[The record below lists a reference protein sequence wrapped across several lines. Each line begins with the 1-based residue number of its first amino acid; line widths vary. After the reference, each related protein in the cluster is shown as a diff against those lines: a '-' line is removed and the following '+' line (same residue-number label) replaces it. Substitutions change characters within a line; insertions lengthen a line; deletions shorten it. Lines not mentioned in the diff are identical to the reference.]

1 MSSPRTQVREA
12 NGGFASPS
20 APFRPLDEA
29 TRNRLLTDVKTVLGR
44 KTLKVFGYGSL
55 LWRPCY
61 PISRQISAHAK
72 GFAARMCVWTVSA
85 RGSLKNPGLGLGL
98 VEARSTAYGALIESE
113 PAHND
118 AALEALW
125 AREMLTGCYRP
136 AWIRVSTVEGEQEAL
151 AFVVDAAHLQF
162 AGHLSMAQQAAL
174 VDNARGEL
182 GSNLEY
188 VEQTA
193 AKLAA
198 EGYPN
203 RELEELLLL
212 IRAKRKTP

>member
-29 TRNRLLTDVKTVLGR
+29 TRNRLLADVKTVLGR

-61 PISRQISAHAK
+61 PISRQISARAE

-85 RGSLKNPGLGLGL
+85 RGSLENPGLGLGL
-98 VEARSTAYGALIESE
+98 VEARSAAHGALIESE

-118 AALEALW
+118 AALDALW

-151 AFVVDAAHLQF
+151 AFIVDPAHSQYAGQLSLQ
-162 AGHLSMAQQAAL
+162 QQATL
-174 VDNARGEL
+174 VADASGEL

-193 AKLAA
+193 TKLAA

-203 RELEELLLL
+203 PELDALLAL
-212 IRAKRKTP
+212 IQAKG